1 MNYKFSPS
9 ISQTNETSYR
19 TINYPNIN
27 SLSIIPSHNMQ
38 NTETDSTNKSPK
50 HLYHLTT
57 HRPLMINKKDLF
69 LDEDDT
75 KNNENF
81 QIFLDNLFNKEES
94 TADIDEK
101 FLRKEENSSINS
113 NKKFFLGKIKL
124 NNYKYDINKNKKEE
138 EKYYSFRD
146 NKKIQNKINTKVNNK
161 DYFQLQYK
169 LKNFLFS
176 IPIKSKKQIIYNNNN
191 YKDKDYYKNDF
202 DSTNDI
208 LKSFQN
214 EKKNIGI
221 DCKISDYYNNK
232 VNKAKKRNNTTD
244 GNLNKLTQTFSF
256 KQFDGE
262 MLNNLIELGKLDKKS
277 KKTKNNSFNHFNKY
291 VPEIR
296 IPKIIFYSRNIRE
309 KKDKIEEKKLN
320 TMKEKVIHFLK
331 DKKYNLVP
339 KNTHNN
345 NKKINKNNKSDI
357 NNIYCKN
364 ILNPFEKIK
373 LIYGNGANLIPY
385 LENFDKNYKKK
396 MKKNR
401 LNINNK
407 KNIFSSLK
415 SKNKN
420 KNCSNININCI
431 YDII

>member
-1 MNYKFSPS
+1 MKYNFSPS
-9 ISQTNETSYR
+9 IYQTNEASYR

-27 SLSIIPSHNMQ
+27 SLSIIKNHNKQ
-38 NTETDSTNKSPK
+38 NTETNSTNKSPK
-50 HLYHLTT
+50 LLYHLTI
-57 HRPLMINKKDLF
+57 HRPLMNNKKDLF

-81 QIFLDNLFNKEES
+81 QIFLDNLFNKEDN
-94 TADIDEK
+94 TTNIDEK
-101 FLRKEENSSINS
+101 FLRNEENLSINS

-124 NNYKYDINKNKKEE
+124 NSYKYDINKNKKEE
-138 EKYYSFRD
+138 EKYYSFRE
-146 NKKIQNKINTKVNNK
+146 NKKIKNKITTKINNK

-176 IPIKSKKQIIYNNNN
+176 IPKKSKKQIIYNNNN
-191 YKDKDYYKNDF
+191 YNNKDYYKNNF

-208 LKSFQN
+208 LQSFQT

-221 DCKISDYYNNK
+221 DCKISDYYN
-232 VNKAKKRNNTTD
+232 KKRNNTSN
-244 GNLNKLTQTFSF
+244 NLNKLTQTFSF

-262 MLNNLIELGKLDKKS
+262 MLNNLIELGKSDKKS

-291 VPEIR
+291 VPEFK
-296 IPKIIFYSRNIRE
+296 IPKIIFYSRNNQE
-309 KKDKIEEKKLN
+309 KKDKITEKKLN
-320 TMKEKVIHFLK
+320 TMKENVIHFLK

-339 KNTHNN
+339 KNTFNN
-345 NKKINKNNKSDI
+345 NKKINNT
-357 NNIYCKN
+357 NIYSKD

-373 LIYGNGANLIPY
+373 LIYGGGTNLIPY
-385 LENFDKNYKKK
+385 LVNFDKNYKKK
-396 MKKNR
+396 MKKKR

-407 KNIFSSLK
+407 KNAFSSLK

-420 KNCSNININCI
+420 KNFSKININCI

>member
-1 MNYKFSPS
+1 MNYKFSTS
-9 ISQTNETSYR
+9 LSQTNEASYR

-27 SLSIIPSHNMQ
+27 SLSLIQNHSKQ
-38 NTETDSTNKSPK
+38 NTEANSTNKSPK
-50 HLYHLTT
+50 FLYHLTI
-57 HRPLMINKKDLF
+57 HRPLMNNKNDLF

-81 QIFLDNLFNKEES
+81 QIFLENLFNKEEN
-94 TADIDEK
+94 TTNIDEK
-101 FLRKEENSSINS
+101 LLRNEENSSINS

-146 NKKIQNKINTKVNNK
+146 NKKVKNKINTKINNK

-176 IPIKSKKQIIYNNNN
+176 IPKKSKKQIIYNNNN
-191 YKDKDYYKNDF
+191 YNDKDYYKNNF

-208 LKSFQN
+208 LQSFQT

-221 DCKISDYYNNK
+221 DCKISNYYNNK
-232 VNKAKKRNNTTD
+232 VNKAKKRNNTPS
-244 GNLNKLTQTFSF
+244 NLNKLTQTFSF

-277 KKTKNNSFNHFNKY
+277 KKTKNNSFNHFSKY
-291 VPEIR
+291 VPEFK
-296 IPKIIFYSRNIRE
+296 IPKIIFYSRNNQE
-309 KKDKIEEKKLN
+309 KKDKITEKKLN
-320 TMKEKVIHFLK
+320 TMKENVMHFLK

-339 KNTHNN
+339 KNTYNN
-345 NKKINKNNKSDI
+345 NKKINNNNCDI
-357 NNIYCKN
+357 NNIYSKD

-373 LIYGNGANLIPY
+373 LIYGGGTNIIPY
-385 LENFDKNYKKK
+385 LVNFDKNYKKK
-396 MKKNR
+396 MKKKR

-415 SKNKN
+415 IKNKH
-420 KNCSNININCI
+420 KNCSNININSI

>member
-1 MNYKFSPS
+1 MKYNFSPS
-9 ISQTNETSYR
+9 IYQTNEASYR

-27 SLSIIPSHNMQ
+27 SLSIIKNHNKQ
-38 NTETDSTNKSPK
+38 NTETNSTNKSPK
-50 HLYHLTT
+50 LLYHLTI
-57 HRPLMINKKDLF
+57 HRPLMNNKKDLF

-81 QIFLDNLFNKEES
+81 QIFLDNLFNKEDN
-94 TADIDEK
+94 TTNIDEK
-101 FLRKEENSSINS
+101 FLRNEENLSINS

-124 NNYKYDINKNKKEE
+124 NSYKYDINKNKKEE
-138 EKYYSFRD
+138 EKYYSFRE
-146 NKKIQNKINTKVNNK
+146 NKKIKNKITTKINNK

-176 IPIKSKKQIIYNNNN
+176 IPKKSKKQIIYNNNN
-191 YKDKDYYKNDF
+191 YNNKDYYKNNF

-208 LKSFQN
+208 LQSFQT

-221 DCKISDYYNNK
+221 DCKISDYYN
-232 VNKAKKRNNTTD
+232 KKRNNTSN
-244 GNLNKLTQTFSF
+244 NLNKLTQTFSF

-262 MLNNLIELGKLDKKS
+262 MLNNLIELGKSDKKS

-291 VPEIR
+291 VPEFK
-296 IPKIIFYSRNIRE
+296 IPKIIFYSRNNQE
-309 KKDKIEEKKLN
+309 KKDKITEKKLN
-320 TMKEKVIHFLK
+320 TMKENVMHFLK

-339 KNTHNN
+339 KNTFNN
-345 NKKINKNNKSDI
+345 NKKINNT
-357 NNIYCKN
+357 NIYSKD

-373 LIYGNGANLIPY
+373 LIYGGGTNLIPY
-385 LENFDKNYKKK
+385 LVNFDKNYKKK
-396 MKKNR
+396 MKKKR

-407 KNIFSSLK
+407 KNAFSSLK

-420 KNCSNININCI
+420 KNFSKININCI